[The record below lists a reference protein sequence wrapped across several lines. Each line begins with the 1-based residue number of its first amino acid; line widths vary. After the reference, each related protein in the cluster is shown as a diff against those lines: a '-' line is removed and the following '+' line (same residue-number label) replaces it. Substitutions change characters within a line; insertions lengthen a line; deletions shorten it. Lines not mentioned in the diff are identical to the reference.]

1 MTRVIR
7 INTGREGYAEVLRL
21 VLDRARPRRPRGL
34 PTRDAGVVTVEIADP
49 TDMLATGTGRGLDPA
64 IAAAEAAQ
72 LIGGYSN
79 PEMMIKIS
87 ERFRDFLDEDT
98 GRFHGAYGVRIGGQ
112 LGQAV
117 RKIERD
123 RDTRQAII
131 NLWDPWLD
139 NQPGKRDIPCTVALR
154 LSLWDDRLDL
164 DVLMRSNDAYLGFP
178 YDIFQ
183 FGQLQ
188 LTAARLLD
196 VEAGTYRHTAWSLH
210 VYERDLEAAGR
221 VHNPPPE
228 ASLHRPLGIGRPGLD
243 GYASTQARARA
254 LQTKLPDEPTES
266 ERWYRRALA
275 TRLG

>member
-1 MTRVIR
+1 VTHVIT
-7 INTGREGYAEVLRL
+7 INTGRDGYPAVIDAVLR
-21 VLDRARPRRPRGL
+21 RARPRSPRGL
-34 PTRDAGVVTVEIADP
+34 PTRDGGIVTVEILDP

-64 IAAAEAAQ
+64 IAAAEAMQ
-72 LIGGYSN
+72 LIGSYSN
-79 PEMMIKIS
+79 PDMMIKIS
-87 ERFRDFLDEDT
+87 ERFREYLDEDT

-112 LGQAV
+112 LGQAL

-123 RDTRQAII
+123 RDTRQAVI

-164 DVLMRSNDAYLGFP
+164 DVLMRSNDLYLGFP

-196 VEAGTYRHTAWSLH
+196 VEVGVYRHTAWSLH
-210 VYERDLEAAGR
+210 VYERDLAAVEA
-221 VHNPPPE
+221 VHNPPPG
-228 ASLHRPLGIGRPGLD
+228 AGTHRPLGIGRPGRD

-254 LQTKLPDEPTES
+254 LQTHLPDDPTES
-266 ERWYRRALA
+266 ERWYRRVL
-275 TRLG
+275 TPRLG